1 MLVCV
6 LCISRLRRDHGKV
19 LVMTPLYVRVCSDV
33 NRVETVDA
41 TAQTR
46 CWEVE
51 NHRIQNNRL
60 NRHQYNLIMCLMYLQ
75 TLLKL

>member
-6 LCISRLRRDHGKV
+6 LCISRLRKDHGKV
-19 LVMTPLYVRVCSDV
+19 LAMTLIYVRVCSDV

-46 CWEVE
+46 CWELE
-51 NHRIQNNRL
+51 NHRIQHNRL